1 MPFSIDLLSF
11 LVGFVTASVFWWLM
25 GRARPLWREL
35 MDNLRAQRE
44 ETQSR
49 RSSGVEENHR
59 RITLRRAQGMHLAAP
74 LFALDEILQEPLLM
88 APPPI
93 VEPGSTPAAED
104 VVTQTLPYLPTWP
117 ELAAFFRAPTLTLP
131 LALSGG
137 RNLVLTGLPGTGK
150 SVALAYLASLASNRD
165 PKLGDLQEHIP
176 FLIHVA
182 DMKLPFEGKDI
193 LNPIINV
200 VDSTA
205 PIFDLPRISGFVQ
218 QAFHDGHILLL
229 LDGFDE
235 LTAEGQASVVDYLKL
250 LLQAHPSI
258 RVVTT
263 GSFETLGGL
272 VGLGFAP
279 LAMMTWSPR
288 RIQTFIEVWGEL
300 WSKYV
305 SMEAWAQ
312 TGPEQVDPLL
322 LNNWLGMGNNNLSP
336 FELTLK
342 VWGAYAGDLRG
353 PKVQDAINGHIR
365 RLAPA
370 NTPPAALETLAM
382 QVVLNAQPVFDPRK
396 GREWVSHFEVP
407 EDEAP
412 TGVEGL
418 LERPTDIEL
427 PTEETEESK
436 SKEKDKKAQKS
447 AQPAAPTFGLL
458 SKMAASGLLAQH
470 LNSRMRFVHPII
482 EGFLAGRALSDMKA
496 SSEKVVNQ
504 PDWVGKTVSL
514 HYLAA
519 HGDVSKL
526 VDAMIEWS
534 RLPMHRPL
542 LTAARWLKDAPRE
555 APWRGKLMG
564 ALVKLLQIDG
574 LPLSLRGQIV
584 AAFVLSGDPGAPALF
599 RQFVTT
605 TSFELVQICALG
617 SGALQDQK
625 AVRALE
631 DLLGAPSLLAR
642 QAACLALVSIG
653 TNESLEVVAQ
663 ILLGG
668 DESLRRAAAEAL
680 ANDPGEGHSM
690 LREGVTLED
699 ILLRRAVVYG
709 LGRVDEPWAD
719 DLLTNVQIQDKEW
732 VVRNSAAQVLET
744 KTHAATRVPRGL
756 SAPSETPW
764 LIEFAGK
771 QGMGISPGAPATD
784 ILISALKSEDHDAR
798 LASLPYLSQTPTE
811 GVITQ
816 LYHAMYKDDPELRE
830 AVYHTLMEIA
840 ASGIRL
846 PHPSQFGMD

>member
-35 MDNLRAQRE
+35 MDNLRTQRE
-44 ETQSR
+44 EAQAR

-93 VEPGSTPAAED
+93 VEPGSVPAAED
-104 VVTQTLPYLPTWP
+104 VVTQTLPYLPNWP
-117 ELAAFFRAPTLTLP
+117 EMAAFFRAPTLTLP

-150 SVALAYLASLASNRD
+150 SVALAYLASLAANRD
-165 PKLGDLQEHIP
+165 SKLGALQEHIP
-176 FLIHVA
+176 FLVHVA
-182 DMKLPFEGKDI
+182 DLKLPLEGKEV
-193 LNPIINV
+193 LNPIIDV

-205 PIFDLPRISGFVQ
+205 PVFDLPRISGFVQ
-218 QAFHDGHILLL
+218 QTFRDGRALLL

-235 LTAEGQASVVDYLKL
+235 LTAEGQVTVVAYLKQ
-250 LLQAHPSI
+250 LLQTHPTV

-272 VGLGFAP
+272 IGLGFAP

-288 RIQTFIEVWGEL
+288 RIQTFVEAWGEL
-300 WSKYV
+300 WSRTV

-365 RLAPA
+365 RLAPV

-396 GREWVSHFEVP
+396 AREWVSHFEVP
-407 EDEAP
+407 EEETSPA
-412 TGVEGL
+412 EGL

-427 PTEETEESK
+427 PAEETEETK
-436 SKEKDKKAQKS
+436 NKDKKAQKS

-458 SKMAASGLLAQH
+458 SKMASSGLLAQH

-482 EGFLAGRALSDMKA
+482 EGFLAGRALSDMKS
-496 SSEKVVNQ
+496 SSEKVINQ

-526 VDAMIEWS
+526 VDSMIEWS

-574 LPLSLRGQIV
+574 LPLSLRGQVV

-599 RQFVTT
+599 RQFIAT
-605 TSFELVQICALG
+605 TSFEMVQLCALG

-631 DLLGAPSLLAR
+631 DLMGAPSLLAR

-663 ILLGG
+663 TLLSG

-680 ANDPGEGHSM
+680 ANDPGEGHAM
-690 LREGVTLED
+690 LKEGVTLED
-699 ILLRRAVVYG
+699 ILLRRAAVYG
-709 LGRVDEPWAD
+709 LARVDEPWAE
-719 DLLTNVQIQDKEW
+719 DLLKTVQIQDKEW

-744 KTHAATRVPRGL
+744 KAHAVTRVPRAL
-756 SAPSETPW
+756 PAPSETPW
-764 LIEFAGK
+764 LIEFAGR
-771 QGMGISPGAPATD
+771 QGVGISPGAPATD
-784 ILISALKSEDHDAR
+784 ILVGALRSEDHDAR
-798 LASLPYLSQTPTE
+798 LASLPYLKQTPTE

-816 LYHAMYKDDPELRE
+816 LYHSMYKDDPELRE

-840 ASGIRL
+840 ASGVRL
-846 PHPSQFGMD
+846 PHPSQFGIE

>member
-35 MDNLRAQRE
+35 MDNLRTQRE
-44 ETQSR
+44 EAQAR

-93 VEPGSTPAAED
+93 VEPGSVPAAED
-104 VVTQTLPYLPTWP
+104 VVTQTLPYLPNWP
-117 ELAAFFRAPTLTLP
+117 EMAAFFRAPTLTLP

-150 SVALAYLASLASNRD
+150 SVALAYLASLAANRD
-165 PKLGDLQEHIP
+165 SKLGALQEHIP
-176 FLIHVA
+176 FLVHVA
-182 DMKLPFEGKDI
+182 DLKLPLEGKEV
-193 LNPIINV
+193 LNPIIDV

-205 PIFDLPRISGFVQ
+205 PVFDLPRISGFVQ
-218 QAFHDGHILLL
+218 QTFRDGRALLL

-235 LTAEGQASVVDYLKL
+235 LTAEGQVTVVAYLKQ
-250 LLQAHPSI
+250 LLQTHPTV

-272 VGLGFAP
+272 IGLGFAP

-288 RIQTFIEVWGEL
+288 RIQTFVEAWGEL
-300 WSKYV
+300 WSRTV

-365 RLAPA
+365 RLAPV

-396 GREWVSHFEVP
+396 AREWVSHFEVP
-407 EDEAP
+407 EEETSPA
-412 TGVEGL
+412 EGL

-427 PTEETEESK
+427 PAEETEETK
-436 SKEKDKKAQKS
+436 NKDKKAQKS

-458 SKMAASGLLAQH
+458 SKMATSGLLAQH

-482 EGFLAGRALSDMKA
+482 EGFLAGRALSDMKS
-496 SSEKVVNQ
+496 SSEKVINQ

-526 VDAMIEWS
+526 VDSMIEWS

-574 LPLSLRGQIV
+574 LPLSLRGQVV

-599 RQFVTT
+599 RQFIAT
-605 TSFELVQICALG
+605 TSFEMVQLCALG

-631 DLLGAPSLLAR
+631 DLMGAPSLLAR

-663 ILLGG
+663 TLLSG

-680 ANDPGEGHSM
+680 ANDPGEGHAM
-690 LREGVTLED
+690 LKEGVTLED
-699 ILLRRAVVYG
+699 ILLRRAAVYG
-709 LGRVDEPWAD
+709 LARVDEPWAE
-719 DLLTNVQIQDKEW
+719 DLLKTVQIQDKEW

-744 KTHAATRVPRGL
+744 KAHAVTRVPRAL
-756 SAPSETPW
+756 PAPSETPW
-764 LIEFAGK
+764 LIEFAGR
-771 QGMGISPGAPATD
+771 QGVGISPGAPATD
-784 ILISALKSEDHDAR
+784 ILVGALRSEDHDAR
-798 LASLPYLSQTPTE
+798 LASLPYLKQTPTE

-816 LYHAMYKDDPELRE
+816 LYHSMYKDDPELRE

-840 ASGIRL
+840 ASGVRL
-846 PHPSQFGMD
+846 PHPSQFGIE

>member
-11 LVGFVTASVFWWLM
+11 LVGFITASVFWWLM

-35 MDNLRAQRE
+35 MDNLRTQRE
-44 ETQSR
+44 EAQAR
-49 RSSGVEENHR
+49 RSSGVEDNHR
-59 RITLRRAQGMHLAAP
+59 RITLRHAQGMHLAAP

-93 VEPGSTPAAED
+93 VEPGSVPAAED

-117 ELAAFFRAPTLTLP
+117 EMAAFFRAPTLTLP
-131 LALSGG
+131 LALSGR

-150 SVALAYLASLASNRD
+150 SVALAYLASLAANRD
-165 PKLGDLQEHIP
+165 PKLGALQEHVP
-176 FLIHVA
+176 FLVHVA
-182 DMKLPFEGKDI
+182 DLKLPLEGKEI
-193 LNPIINV
+193 LNPIIDV

-205 PIFDLPRISGFVQ
+205 PVFDLPRISGFVQ
-218 QAFHDGHILLL
+218 QTFRDGRALLL

-235 LTAEGQASVVDYLKL
+235 LTAEGQVTVVAYLKQ
-250 LLQAHPSI
+250 LLQAHPTV

-272 VGLGFAP
+272 IGLGFAP

-288 RIQTFIEVWGEL
+288 RIQTFVEAWGEL
-300 WSKYV
+300 WSRTV

-365 RLAPA
+365 RLAPI

-396 GREWVSHFEVP
+396 AREWVSHFETP
-407 EDEAP
+407 EEEVSPA
-412 TGVEGL
+412 EGL

-427 PTEETEESK
+427 PAEEESK
-436 SKEKDKKAQKS
+436 GKGKDKKTQKS

-458 SKMAASGLLAQH
+458 SKMASSGLLTQH

-496 SSEKVVNQ
+496 SSEKVINQ

-526 VDAMIEWS
+526 VDSMIEWS

-574 LPLSLRGQIV
+574 LPLSLRGQVV
-584 AAFVLSGDPGAPALF
+584 AAFVLSSDPGAPALF
-599 RQFVTT
+599 RQFIAT
-605 TSFELVQICALG
+605 TSFEMVQLCALG

-625 AVRALE
+625 AVRVLE
-631 DLLGAPSLLAR
+631 DLMGAPSLLAR

-663 ILLGG
+663 TLLSG

-680 ANDPGEGHSM
+680 ANDPGEGHAM
-690 LREGVTLED
+690 LKEGVTLED
-699 ILLRRAVVYG
+699 ILLRRAAVYG
-709 LGRVDEPWAD
+709 LARVDEPWAE
-719 DLLTNVQIQDKEW
+719 DLLKTVQIQDKEW

-744 KTHAATRVPRGL
+744 KAHAVTRVPRVL
-756 SAPSETPW
+756 PAPSETPW
-764 LIEFAGK
+764 LIEFAGR
-771 QGMGISPGAPATD
+771 QGVGISPGAPATD
-784 ILISALKSEDHDAR
+784 ILVGALRSEDHDAR
-798 LASLPYLSQTPTE
+798 LASLPYLRQTPTE

-816 LYHAMYKDDPELRE
+816 LYHSMYKDDPELRE

-840 ASGIRL
+840 ASGVRL
-846 PHPSQFGMD
+846 PHPSQFGIE